1 MTGPELM
8 AVIGFFIML
17 FGSIVGGYRYIET
30 KLRFVFDRA
39 DEVEKDFAAYKTHV
53 AETYVSKQGLRETR
67 DEIMG
72 AIVGVRSAVER
83 MTERVDRIVENQ
95 PRRATRP

>member
-1 MTGPELM
+1 MTPAEIM
-8 AVIGFFIML
+8 AAVGFFVML
-17 FGSIVGGYRYIET
+17 LSTIVGFYRYIET

-39 DEVEKDFAAYKTHV
+39 DKTDRDFAAYKTHV

-72 AIVGVRSAVER
+72 AISGVQSAVER

-95 PRRATRP
+95 PRRTTRP

>member
-1 MTGPELM
+1 MTPAEIM
-8 AVIGFFIML
+8 AAVGFFVML

-39 DEVEKDFAAYKTHV
+39 DKTDRDFAAYKTHV

-72 AIVGVRSAVER
+72 AITGVQNAMER
-83 MTERVDRIVENQ
+83 MTERVDRIIENQ
-95 PRRATRP
+95 PRRTTRT